1 MLRKLIIV
9 EIIAAVLL
17 GIYAYKVSETYQSVF
32 DDNQASK
39 STLDELTVEKEK
51 TQDEYEQLNEEL
63 VSLRDS
69 IDTKILEIW
78 KRRVQ
83 DLQKE
88 LE

>member
-1 MLRKLIIV
+1 MLRKIIIL
-9 EIIAAVLL
+9 EIIITAVL
-17 GIYAYKVSETYQSVF
+17 GIYAYSVYKTYESAVNE
-32 DDNQASK
+32 NQASQDK
-39 STLDELTVEKEK
+39 LTELRLEETK
-51 TQDEYEQLNEEL
+51 TQKEYEEL
-63 VSLRDS
+63 DKELLSLRDS

>member
-1 MLRKLIIV
+1 MLRKIIIL
-9 EIIAAVLL
+9 EIIITAVL
-17 GIYAYKVSETYQSVF
+17 GIYAYSVYGTYESAVNE
-32 DDNQASK
+32 NQASQDK
-39 STLDELTVEKEK
+39 LTELRLEETK
-51 TQDEYEQLNEEL
+51 TQNEYEELNEEL
-63 VSLRDS
+63 LSLRDS